1 MVGDDIRFSLAQ
13 FDGAACPSPAV
24 GDCAVDRAADH
35 ALNFDFGAQSSE
47 FKTEIT

>member
-24 GDCAVDRAADH
+24 VDCAVATDH
-35 ALNFDFGAQSSE
+35 VLNFDFGAQSSE
-47 FKTEIT
+47 FKTERT